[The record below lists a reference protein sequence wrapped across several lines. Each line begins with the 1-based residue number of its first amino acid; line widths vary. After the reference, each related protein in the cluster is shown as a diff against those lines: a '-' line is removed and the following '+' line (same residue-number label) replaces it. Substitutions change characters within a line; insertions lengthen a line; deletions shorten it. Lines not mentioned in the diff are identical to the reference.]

1 MLEPS
6 IIRGS
11 VYYNT
16 AQPVAFIFRGTLL
29 SSSCCLSREILEVAG
44 QLAHVVV
51 VVDGVFVLQRFDFS
65 RFLCLHEEGLQ
76 CNVCVLERWV
86 TVDVHGPL
94 QLD

>member
-1 MLEPS
+1 MLH
-6 IIRGS
+6 
-11 VYYNT
+11 
-16 AQPVAFIFRGTLL
+16 ATLL
-29 SSSCCLSREILEVAG
+29 SFHSHTTQHNQSCSFLEEHFFPAAAVYAREILEVAG

-51 VVDGVFVLQRFDFS
+51 VDGVFVLHRFDFS
-65 RFLCLHEEGLQ
+65 RFLWLHEESLQ